1 MVRYNGYPAINS
13 AVNSGLGSLVWTI
26 ISLVVALAGCFIVY
40 FLFLKKDVKTK
51 SDFVAWLKEFLSFDK
66 MLIEPILKITYLFFV
81 IFITLSSF
89 SLIGTSFVS
98 FLLTLVF
105 GNLFIRVVY
114 EIALITIM
122 IWKNTAEIKNKL
134 K

>member
-1 MVRYNGYPAINS
+1 MVRYNGYPVMNQV
-13 AVNSGLGSLVWTI
+13 VNSGLGSLVWTI

-51 SDFVAWLKEFLSFDK
+51 SSFVAWLKEFLSFDK

-81 IFITLSSF
+81 IFVTLSSF
-89 SLIGTSFVS
+89 SLIGVSFVS

>member
-1 MVRYNGYPAINS
+1 MVRYNGYS
-13 AVNSGLGSLVWTI
+13 ALNNVTNSGLGSLVWTI

>member
-1 MVRYNGYPAINS
+1 MPVYNTYGTLNS
-13 AVNSGLGSLVWTI
+13 FAHQGLGSLVWTI
-26 ISLVVALAGCFIVY
+26 VSLVVAIAGCFLVY
-40 FLFLKKDVKTK
+40 FLFLKNKVKTDSK
-51 SDFVAWLKEFLSFDK
+51 FLKWLKEFLSFDK

-89 SLIGTSFVS
+89 SLIGVSFVS
-98 FLLTLVF
+98 FILTLVF
-105 GNLFIRVVY
+105 GNLMVRVVY

-122 IWKNTAEIKNKL
+122 IWRNTTEIKNKL

>member
-1 MVRYNGYPAINS
+1 MVRYNGYPALNN
-13 AVNSGLGSLVWTI
+13 VTNSGLGSLVWTI